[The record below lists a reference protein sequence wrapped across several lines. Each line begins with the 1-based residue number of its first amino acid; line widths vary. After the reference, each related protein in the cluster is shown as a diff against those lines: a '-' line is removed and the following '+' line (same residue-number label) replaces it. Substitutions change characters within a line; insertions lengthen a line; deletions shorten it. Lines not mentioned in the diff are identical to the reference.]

1 VRKLPTLGLI
11 TIALVAA
18 GCGGGGS
25 SSNNGGGGG
34 GGGGG
39 TATIATPGPPN
50 VEALIVDA
58 GPPILTQNNQPAI
71 NTAFITVQVCVPPAF
86 STCQTFD
93 HIEIDTGSVG
103 LRILADAADT
113 SGATFNLALPP
124 VAGNAGQVLAECLH
138 FADGDSWGSVNTAN
152 ISLPISGE
160 KSSTPFN
167 VHVIGASSAGAPPPD
182 CIPSPSPP
190 LQEEN
195 TVLSFGANGILGVG
209 PFINDCNPVGSCG
222 TGNAA
227 GYFSCTTTAPV
238 TCTALPNPG
247 ASLAQQI
254 PNPVTLFAKD
264 NNGIIIELPAAANN
278 GAAGLKNGALVF
290 GIGTENNNALGS
302 AVQLFADPQQGFISA
317 TLDGKSYPQSYLD
330 SGSNGNFYSSS
341 ITTCPSPNDVWYC
354 PSSTVNENA
363 TLQGTNGTMG
373 AAPFNVANADTL
385 FMNNPTFTVFPEL
398 AGPGTCTAQ
407 LCSLDFGLPF
417 FFGRNVYTA
426 IEDPTTGSAPYFA
439 YISN

>member
-1 VRKLPTLGLI
+1 MRKLLALGLM
-11 TIALVAA
+11 TIALLAA

-113 SGATFNLALPP
+113 SGATFNLALP
-124 VAGNAGQVLAECLH
+124 AATDGMGHALAECLH

-160 KSSTPFN
+160 KSAQPFN
-167 VHVIGASSAGAPPPD
+167 VHIIGASAAGSPPPE
-182 CIPSPSPP
+182 CTPSPP

-195 TVLSFGANGILGVG
+195 TVLAFGANGILGVG
-209 PFINDCNPVGSCG
+209 PFVNDCNAVGP
-222 TGNAA
+222 
-227 GYFSCTTTAPV
+227 CT
-238 TCTALPNPG
+238 PG
-247 ASLAQQI
+247 ASANYYYCTAPATCNTTFTAQLAQQV
-254 PNPVTLFAKD
+254 PNPITLFAKD

-302 AVQLFADPQQGFISA
+302 ATQLLADPQQGFISA
-317 TLDGKSYPQSYLD
+317 MLDGMSYPQSYLD

-354 PSSTVNENA
+354 PSATVNENA

-385 FMNNPTFTVFPEL
+385 FMDNPTFTVFPEL
-398 AGPGTCTAQ
+398 AGPGICTAQ

-426 IEDPTTGSAPYFA
+426 IEDPTTGQAPYFA